1 MYKVRAGKCLLRKAL
16 RRYGMRQQDL
26 AERLNMSAAQISR
39 YSNGKQGMT
48 LDTAVSIAR
57 AIGCHVEDL
66 YEWIPIDSE

>member
-1 MYKVRAGKCLLRKAL
+1 MCKVKAGKCLLRKVL

-26 AERLNMSAAQISR
+26 ADRLNMSTAQVSR

-57 AIGCHVEDL
+57 AIGCRVEDL
-66 YEWIPIDSE
+66 YEWIPSD